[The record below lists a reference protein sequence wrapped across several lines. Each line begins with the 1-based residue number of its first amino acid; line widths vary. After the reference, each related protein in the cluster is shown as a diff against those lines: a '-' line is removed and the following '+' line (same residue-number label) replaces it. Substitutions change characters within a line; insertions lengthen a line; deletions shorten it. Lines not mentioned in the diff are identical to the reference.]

1 MTPRK
6 PRNPKPS
13 PSPKAESNMT
23 RSTTI
28 HIPQD
33 DRTRVVT
40 LHIYEAERKRWVAAL
55 DKVTYGILDAANVFA
70 LIQES
75 LSMGSL
81 SRGDAGLISLANIC
95 AGHFKTMAETEG
107 EFLSKLEMTL
117 HHAQIPQ
124 EEKEEP

>member
-1 MTPRK
+1 
-6 PRNPKPS
+6 
-13 PSPKAESNMT
+13 MT

-81 SRGDAGLISLANIC
+81 TEVRIYDQTLQVDGARPSRCQTALWPKRSTA
-95 AGHFKTMAETEG
+95 
-107 EFLSKLEMTL
+107 FLHQLFG
-117 HHAQIPQ
+117 QR
-124 EEKEEP
+124 